1 MKSIFARFPLCRLF
15 FILATNVTPQRQENT
30 CDGCLDPK
38 LNFNVSADLVVKGL
52 FALELT
58 RMICEVS
65 NLINLFH
72 FGHPWTLVK
81 KKARRPFAKSQ
92 RACPGE
98 LSLANM
104 DS

>member
-1 MKSIFARFPLCRLF
+1 MMAALTR
-15 FILATNVTPQRQENT
+15 
-30 CDGCLDPK
+30 
-38 LNFNVSADLVVKGL
+38 NFNVSADLVVKGL

-98 LSLANM
+98 LSLANV